1 MSLALDKPAAVDK
14 PAVDRASNRRER
26 WRGLAMAFPPI
37 AVVAL
42 FIGFPVVTALLYTF
56 GYVNGPNDA
65 IASLGQDQVTRFPSV
80 GAYQKV
86 LADPS
91 ARASLSATVIV
102 TILTVVIVLVISW
115 LVALYARLAGSRLA
129 KVVSA
134 LSVTP
139 LFIPV
144 VIASYAILT
153 FYAPDGFLHSL
164 ATTAGLPGFPRVS
177 YTLSAVTIGEVWVN
191 LPFGVL
197 LMTSGLNAVPNVL
210 IDAARDVGSSL
221 TRTVRTILLP
231 MNIVPTV
238 IVGTFTA
245 IYVLGSFTVPYI
257 TGPNAPNLLGTA
269 MTFSFMS
276 YGRPQQAE
284 VMAAI
289 VFVLAAG
296 IGTLYVWANLRSE
309 RRSGTRR

>member
-1 MSLALDKPAAVDK
+1 MSLALSKRTVT
-14 PAVDRASNRRER
+14 RSSNGRER

-65 IASLGQDQVTRFPSV
+65 IASLGQDQVTRFPTT

-86 LADPS
+86 LGDS
-91 ARASLSATVIV
+91 AAQASLSATVIV
-102 TILTVVIVLVISW
+102 TILTVLIVLVISW
-115 LVALYARLAGSRLA
+115 LVALYVRLAGSRFA
-129 KVVSA
+129 RIVAA

-144 VIASYAILT
+144 VIASYAILS
-153 FYAPDGFLHSL
+153 FYAPDGFLHNL

-177 YTLSAVTIGEVWVN
+177 YTLAAVTIGEVWVN

-197 LMTSGLNAVPNVL
+197 LMTSGLHAVPNVL

-221 TRTVRTILLP
+221 TRTVRSVLIPL
-231 MNIVPTV
+231 NIVPTV

-284 VMAAI
+284 VMAVI
-289 VFVLAAG
+289 VFVIAAG
-296 IGTLYVWANLRSE
+296 IGTLYVWANLRSD
-309 RRSGTRR
+309 RAAGTRR